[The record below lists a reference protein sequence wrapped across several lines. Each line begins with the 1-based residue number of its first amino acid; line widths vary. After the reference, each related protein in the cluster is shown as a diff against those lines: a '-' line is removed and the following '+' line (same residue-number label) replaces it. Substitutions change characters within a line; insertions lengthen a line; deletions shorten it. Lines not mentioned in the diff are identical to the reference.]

1 MRKHVAAIGAMM
13 VLGLT
18 GCATEEYVRSQ
29 TDPLADRMDKLE
41 TRVKSLEGT
50 IAMGVILKEADKA
63 LLQQALDA
71 ANRASADARRA
82 EEAAK
87 AAEKAEK
94 KSEKLFQLEQ
104 KK

>member
-1 MRKHVAAIGAMM
+1 MKKHSVVIGVMM
-13 VLGLT
+13 AFGLT

-29 TDPLADRMDKLE
+29 TDPLADRIGKLE
-41 TRVKSLEGT
+41 TRVNALEGT
-50 IAMGVILKEADKA
+50 VAKGVNLTEADKA